1 MQINPNSASAR
12 TGDRRSNRASML
24 HSALHR
30 TMVVSLLALF
40 FGSLPAAAVTLPDQM
55 TVIIPAGTNNA
66 PGAGGSTCS
75 LSGAALVC
83 NNNVSTTNST
93 DDVILS
99 TIRFVVRT
107 TGPQADRTVTFNGAN
122 GQIIPGLA
130 SVFLEGGGGTNVN
143 AEWGDN
149 DNNSDGD
156 HNPFAKAGFPNAPQE
171 SQDVDV
177 INATLL
183 QVFRSLNLMEGVD
196 GEDENFRLQIVF
208 ENGIR
213 DNNGSA
219 VDPTPEIIIFE
230 RGLNSDVAIQLLL
243 EDGGVTD
250 ELTIPANAFRDS
262 GINADTVEINGGQPM
277 GVVGID
283 LNEFTGAGFNPTTD
297 VVVGARF
304 GSAGGGADIFG
315 VFGTTLSPIDLRDR
329 GDAPDSYGTLNAS
342 NGPSHVLDRNLFIG
356 LPPDPELDGQP
367 SADATG
373 DDPVG
378 TADESLLYQF
388 PSGSFVPG
396 DTFSVTVPVFNQTG
410 ASALICGWV
419 DFNRNGSF
427 QNADANSGS
436 NSNSERICATVSNG
450 SVSTGTNPDTAT
462 LDFIVPADYNT
473 ASSSGV
479 FARFRITSDWTQA
492 SDASPLGPART
503 GPSDPGAD
511 GIGEVE
517 DVLIGAD
524 YGDLPAVYPVASHI
538 IVPLATSPYLG
549 GAPDREIGAFFT
561 VDANGDDL
569 AGNFDEDGVVLDA
582 APVAD
587 INGIVTFGASITATN
602 PSALP
607 SQVCG
612 WFDFDKDGVLGNQA
626 NTSTT
631 ASDPDF
637 ASRSDIGERSCL
649 QVPAN
654 TTNGLFR
661 MSWTIPESAQGQT
674 GQFYFRFRIS
684 NDPDMFDSS
693 LLSPAGSYVSG
704 EVEDYRSEDVG
715 TLPVSIASF
724 NSRYTA
730 EGLEIRWMTVSE
742 TRNLGFHVWGD
753 RGFGLEQLNAEMI
766 PSDSLDPTT
775 PHSYSLVIPGVADGQ
790 VEHLAVTA
798 IDYSGKEE
806 VYGMFEPGRNYGR
819 KAAPAPIPWQDI
831 KQQIDLRAQQI
842 RAARKQ
848 QSIVASFHS
857 GGNSRPDYVDLRVTT
872 PGLQQVTWQMLA
884 DAGLDLSRA
893 RPEHIAV
900 TLKGEAVSRD
910 IVGAAPAAGKSAQS
924 NLIGN
929 ARGTTPDNGFGADG
943 VIRFWGE
950 TPSISDA
957 LYLDH
962 YVYRISVDPS
972 KALAATTQAGATTGP
987 VDQYTAWQR
996 VNEQVRYHFS
1006 TPGNDPWFATLLR
1019 GGRNNNHEVVFA
1031 IDDALITAGTA
1042 RVMIR
1047 LGGLTAYDTTPDH
1060 HARVE
1065 VNGQIVA
1072 DRFFDGNRV
1081 EQLDIEIPASLLRI
1095 GQNTVRVT
1103 APGGA
1108 NAPNDL
1114 FVVDTIDLG
1123 YPRRMVAQQDRLL
1136 IEQSNGRGQI
1146 QAEGFSNDDLLAYAV
1161 TGNGLVRLSH
1171 EAAANGWV
1179 VAATVADTDAR
1190 YWLSTVSATAQPQVV
1205 ATGRNSNLLAGSTAD
1220 FLVIAH
1226 PAFLPTTDDE
1236 PHPLNDYLAQRRSEG
1251 WKVRTFDITEIQAVY
1266 GHGMPL
1272 PGAVTAFLGAAEQ
1285 RFRYE
1290 HVLLVGGDS
1299 YDYTDRLG
1307 HGTVSFIPTRYAPTR
1322 YITHTPSDALLA
1334 DLDGDGLADKAIGRW
1349 PVRSLDD
1356 LRSIV
1361 TKTLEWPNIANPHSA
1376 VWVTDSEDPNSGS
1389 FRDQAERMIASL
1401 HSEGWNEDR
1410 LDRVYFGEVGPRPG
1424 LSIAASV
1431 RMAFFDQLAEGRA
1444 LTGFVGHGSPSM
1456 WSFQGLLA
1464 PDDLKDLHNEGEP
1477 TLIGTMTCYTTY
1489 FVSPSSDTV
1498 AHRWLNGYR
1507 EDAAGN
1513 PIPGIPNGAVAVH
1526 GAAALS
1532 DYNQN
1537 ESFASL
1543 VLSHQLKGQTLGRA
1557 TLLARREAARTG
1569 LSDLV
1574 VNWTLLGDPT
1584 LILH

>member
-1 MQINPNSASAR
+1 MFPKNRILRSLSILLLCTLTAPALADLKGTNATFYSWDDGALQYKNSNVSIVNDGKWHPFFATLEFDGNLVEPAVVSMVNGVPAVQCSTVDTDGNGKTWKTLNKPASTPWAGFLVLSLDHRDTGSATINGFQESRCWELAVCDREGNG
-12 TGDRRSNRASML
+12 TGDFNNGDLAVNPRNKRFAIDVTASEGSCETPNANQANGYIDPVNSNGFITLLRKDVVANCQGGRCTEKIDTELFINLDRDCDGTIDYDASQ
-24 HSALHR
+24 
-30 TMVVSLLALF
+30 
-40 FGSLPAAAVTLPDQM
+40 LPAFSEGNLSL
-55 TVIIPAGTNNA
+55 IGSG
-66 PGAGGSTCS
+66 GAGRIPLKTTSQSPEVCFFAQGKKPDFTVLPVWTGNNQARITGGSSSGEKTVNHS
-75 LSGAALVC
+75 LV
-83 NNNVSTTNST
+83 
-93 DDVILS
+93 
-99 TIRFVVRT
+99 
-107 TGPQADRTVTFNGAN
+107 
-122 GQIIPGLA
+122 
-130 SVFLEGGGGTNVN
+130 
-143 AEWGDN
+143 
-149 DNNSDGD
+149 
-156 HNPFAKAGFPNAPQE
+156 
-171 SQDVDV
+171 
-177 INATLL
+177 
-183 QVFRSLNLMEGVD
+183 
-196 GEDENFRLQIVF
+196 
-208 ENGIR
+208 
-213 DNNGSA
+213 
-219 VDPTPEIIIFE
+219 
-230 RGLNSDVAIQLLL
+230 
-243 EDGGVTD
+243 
-250 ELTIPANAFRDS
+250 
-262 GINADTVEINGGQPM
+262 
-277 GVVGID
+277 
-283 LNEFTGAGFNPTTD
+283 
-297 VVVGARF
+297 
-304 GSAGGGADIFG
+304 GSAG
-315 VFGTTLSPIDLRDR
+315 
-329 GDAPDSYGTLNAS
+329 
-342 NGPSHVLDRNLFIG
+342 
-356 LPPDPELDGQP
+356 
-367 SADATG
+367 
-373 DDPVG
+373 
-378 TADESLLYQF
+378 
-388 PSGSFVPG
+388 
-396 DTFSVTVPVFNQTG
+396 
-410 ASALICGWV
+410 
-419 DFNRNGSF
+419 
-427 QNADANSGS
+427 
-436 NSNSERICATVSNG
+436 
-450 SVSTGTNPDTAT
+450 
-462 LDFIVPADYNT
+462 
-473 ASSSGV
+473 
-479 FARFRITSDWTQA
+479 
-492 SDASPLGPART
+492 
-503 GPSDPGAD
+503 
-511 GIGEVE
+511 
-517 DVLIGAD
+517 DV
-524 YGDLPAVYPVASHI
+524 GDLPLPYPTAPHV
-538 IVPLATSPYLG
+538 TSFFTNNPYLG
-549 GAPDREIGAFFT
+549 GAPDNDTQHFQT
-561 VDANGDDL
+561 VAANGDDL
-569 AGNFDEDGVVLDA
+569 SGIADEDGVVLDPSTA
-582 APVAD
+582 VD
-587 INGIVTFGASITATN
+587 TNGIVTFGATITATN
-602 PSALP
+602 PSAVP

-612 WFDFDKDGVLGNQA
+612 WFDFDKDGVLGNA
-626 NTSTT
+626 PNTSTT

-637 ASRSDIGERSCL
+637 AARSDSGERSCL
-649 QVPAN
+649 QVPSGAS
-654 TTNGLFR
+654 NGLFR

-684 NDPDMFDSS
+684 NDPDMFESA
-693 LLSPAGSYVSG
+693 LLAPGGGYDAG

-715 TLPVSIASF
+715 TLPVSIAAF
-724 NSRYTA
+724 DSRHTA

-753 RGFGLEQLNAEMI
+753 RGFGLEQLNDEMI
-766 PSDSLDPTT
+766 PSESLDPTT
-775 PHSYSLVIPGVADGQ
+775 PHNYRLVIPGIAEGQ
-790 VEHLAVTA
+790 VKNLAVTA
-798 IDYSGKEE
+798 IDYSGDEE

-910 IVGAAPAAGKSAQS
+910 IVGAAPAAGKGAQS